1 MKFLFV
7 LPILLIDT
15 ILPVASYNSDGIA
28 CESEEF
34 ATCAK
39 PTYRRY
45 CNKSIPRNGV
55 DEEVCAFGLVI
66 PYITESGQ
74 DHCGYCNMNSLPIEI
89 DSETSG
95 SGKPEAGI
103 DSETSGSGKPEA
115 ESPTMALITTRTLAP
130 VVRFP
135 ATLAPVVRFPATLAP
150 ITTLPPNTVPTLL
163 TSLSPEFYDA
173 LNNLVDEIPSSSPSG
188 SSFPSMEP
196 SDYENITETN
206 AIVSRSDDLPSSAP
220 SGSSLPSMEPSST
233 PSIDK
238 VRIRKF
244 TDAVLSNTDEVPSS
258 APSGSSLPSMEPSF
272 TPSSIDKVRVR
283 KLTDEFLS
291 NTDEVPSSAPS
302 GSSMPSMKPSSV
314 PSSM

>member
-95 SGKPEAGI
+95 SGKPEA
-103 DSETSGSGKPEA
+103 
-115 ESPTMALITTRTLAP
+115 ESPTMALITTR
-130 VVRFP
+130 
-135 ATLAPVVRFPATLAP
+135 TLAPVVRFPATLAP

-188 SSFPSMEP
+188 SSFPSVEP

-272 TPSSIDKVRVR
+272 TPSRIDKVRVR